1 MAIGRFSINYGSS
14 TGFGG
19 GFGIFDAIKGSLGL
33 SDPAGI
39 SMARA
44 RDSDNPYVAP
54 RSILSAVADAAAA
67 QAQAALF
74 RQGTRLNSA
83 PVSQPVS
90 QTFAATGPGRLE
102 PLVQEGTQTM
112 SLDLGNLLGNLGSQY
127 ISARWGTPAQ
137 PTVFQPTMQAQG
149 PVAGVLNPQQVASWQ
164 DMLGITPYTNMLG
177 FGQGSAPVPTIPTI
191 PTIPTPGD
199 VTITGNCPP
208 PSYCV
213 DGKTGKVTIK
223 QKRRRRRRL
232 ATSSDIRD
240 LSSLK
245 SVLSPA
251 DLKMWI
257 ATHPS

>member
-1 MAIGRFSINYGSS
+1 MGIGRFAQVSYSS
-14 TGFGG
+14 DTGFNAFGG
-19 GFGIFDAIKGSLGL
+19 LFDAITGKNQRY
-33 SDPAGI
+33 DPAGV

-44 RDSDNPYVAP
+44 RDPQNPYVRP
-54 RSILSAVADAAAA
+54 RTVLSTLADAAAQAA
-67 QAQAALF
+67 QTALF
-74 RQGTRLNSA
+74 RQGTRLNPA
-83 PVSQPVS
+83 PVPQPVP
-90 QTFAATGPGRLE
+90 QTFAATGPGKLE

-127 ISARWGTPAQ
+127 ISARWGTPRGPQVMA
-137 PTVFQPTMQAQG
+137 PTIQAQG
-149 PVAGVLNPQQVASWQ
+149 PVAGVLNP
-164 DMLGITPYTNMLG
+164 TPVDFPSLTTIPGQLYDYYTSN
-177 FGQGSAPVPTIPTI
+177 QGSTLPAPVAPN
-191 PTIPTPGD
+191 GG
-199 VTITGNCPP
+199 VTITGSCPP

>member
-1 MAIGRFSINYGSS
+1 VAIGRFSIRYGSS

-19 GFGIFDAIKGSLGL
+19 GFGIFDAIRGTFGL
-33 SDPAGI
+33 SDPAGV

-44 RDSDNPYVAP
+44 RDPENPYVRP
-54 RSILSAVADAAAA
+54 RPILSTVANATAQ
-67 QAQAALF
+67 QAQAALLG
-74 RQGTRLNSA
+74 QGARPNQT
-83 PVSQPVS
+83 PVPQPVPEA
-90 QTFAATGPGRLE
+90 FAATGPGRLE

-127 ISARWGTPAQ
+127 ISARWGQ
-137 PTVFQPTMQAQG
+137 PSYPQIMAPTIQAQG
-149 PVAGVLNPQQVASWQ
+149 PQAGLAVTPALAPAVG
-164 DMLGITPYTNMLG
+164 MGLGALAGEAYDYLTQPSL
-177 FGQGSAPVPTIPTI
+177 PTIPGA
-191 PTIPTPGD
+191 PMAAG
-199 VTITGNCPP
+199 CPP

>member
-1 MAIGRFSINYGSS
+1 VALGRFSINYGSS

-19 GFGIFDAIKGSLGL
+19 GFGIFDAIKGTFGL

-39 SMARA
+39 SLARA

-54 RSILSAVADAAAA
+54 RTILSTLANAAAQ
-67 QAQAALF
+67 QAQAALLG
-74 RQGTRLNSA
+74 QSA
-83 PVSQPVS
+83 RPNQTPIPQPVS

-102 PLVQEGTQTM
+102 PLVKEGTQTM

-127 ISARWGTPAQ
+127 ISARWGTPRGPQVMA
-137 PTVFQPTMQAQG
+137 PTIQAQG
-149 PVAGVLNPQQVASWQ
+149 PVAGVLNPQQVSSVS
-164 DMLGITPYTNMLG
+164 DMLGITPYQEMLG
-177 FGQGSAPVPTIPTI
+177 FGQGSGNL

-199 VTITGNCPP
+199 VTITGSCPP

>member
-1 MAIGRFSINYGSS
+1 VALGRFSINYGSS

-19 GFGIFDAIKGSLGL
+19 GFGIFDAIKGTLGL

-44 RDSDNPYVAP
+44 RDTDNPYVAP
-54 RSILSAVADAAAA
+54 RTILSTVANAAA
-67 QAQAALF
+67 QQAQTALLG
-74 RQGTRLNSA
+74 QSTRPNQT
-83 PVSQPVS
+83 PVSPPVS
-90 QTFAATGPGRLE
+90 QTFAATGPGKLE
-102 PLVQEGTQTM
+102 PLVKEGTQTM

-127 ISARWGTPAQ
+127 ISARWGTPSAP
-137 PTVFQPTMQAQG
+137 PTIMPGAPYGNQTIVAQG
-149 PVAGVLNPQQVASWQ
+149 PRAGIATTPAFAGQNLLELGQQGYDYMFGGDTTTVPGAP
-164 DMLGITPYTNMLG
+164 MTNG
-177 FGQGSAPVPTIPTI
+177 CTA
-191 PTIPTPGD
+191 
-199 VTITGNCPP
+199 

>member
-1 MAIGRFSINYGSS
+1 MALGRFSINYGSS

-19 GFGIFDAIKGSLGL
+19 GFGIFDAIKGTLGL

-44 RDSDNPYVAP
+44 RDTDNPYIAP
-54 RSILSAVADAAAA
+54 RTILSAVANAAAQ
-67 QAQAALF
+67 QAQAAVS
-74 RQGTRLNSA
+74 RQSIRPIQT
-83 PVSQPVS
+83 PVSQPVP
-90 QTFAATGPGRLE
+90 QTFAATGPGKLE
-102 PLVQEGTQTM
+102 PLVQKGTQTM
-112 SLDLGNLLGNLGSQY
+112 ALDLGNLLGNLGSQY
-127 ISARWGTPAQ
+127 ISARWGTPRQPQVTQPTIRPQGPRAGMALAQ
-137 PTVFQPTMQAQG
+137 PVNSDLLPG
-149 PVAGVLNPQQVASWQ
+149 W
-164 DMLGITPYTNMLG
+164 
-177 FGQGSAPVPTIPTI
+177 
-191 PTIPTPGD
+191 GD
-199 VTITGNCPP
+199 VIDWGTGLFPPEQQQQMAPAPGGVTIQGNCPP

>member
-1 MAIGRFSINYGSS
+1 VGIGQFDVTYRSS

-19 GFGIFDAIKGSLGL
+19 GFGILDAIKAHWGRIE
-33 SDPAGI
+33 SDAV
-39 SMARA
+39 SMGRA
-44 RDSDNPYVAP
+44 RDTDNPYKPSSSVVPA
-54 RSILSAVADAAAA
+54 LANAAAQ
-67 QAQAALF
+67 QAQAALLG
-74 RQGTRLNSA
+74 QSTRPNQT

-102 PLVQEGTQTM
+102 PLVKEGTQTM

-127 ISARWGTPAQ
+127 ISARWGQPSTPAILA
-137 PTVFQPTMQAQG
+137 PTFQAQG
-149 PVAGVLNPQQVASWQ
+149 PQAGLAVTPALAPAVG
-164 DMLGITPYTNMLG
+164 MGLGALAGEAYDYLTQPSL
-177 FGQGSAPVPTIPTI
+177 PTIPGA
-191 PTIPTPGD
+191 PMAAG
-199 VTITGNCPP
+199 CPP

-213 DGKTGKVTIK
+213 DGKTGKVSIK

>member
-1 MAIGRFSINYGSS
+1 MGIGRFAQVSYSS
-14 TGFGG
+14 DTGFNAFGG
-19 GFGIFDAIKGSLGL
+19 LFDAITGKNQRY
-33 SDPAGI
+33 DPAGV

-44 RDSDNPYVAP
+44 RDPQNPYVRP
-54 RSILSAVADAAAA
+54 RTVLSTLADAAAQA
-67 QAQAALF
+67 AQAALF
-74 RQGTRLNSA
+74 RQGVRLNPA
-83 PVSQPVS
+83 PVPQPVP
-90 QTFAATGPGRLE
+90 QTFAATGPGKLE
-102 PLVQEGTQTM
+102 PLVKEGTQSM

-127 ISARWGTPAQ
+127 ISARWGTPSQ
-137 PTVFQPTMQAQG
+137 PVVTNPPFMPQG
-149 PVAGVLNPQQVASWQ
+149 PRAGVLNPTPVSTAM
-164 DMLGITPYTNMLG
+164 DMLGITPYAEMLG
-177 FGQGSAPVPTIPTI
+177 YQSGNGSTLP
-191 PTIPTPGD
+191 IPTPGD

>member
-1 MAIGRFSINYGSS
+1 MALGRFAYTIKASNHS
-14 TGFGG
+14 FNV
-19 GFGIFDAIKGSLGL
+19 FDAIFDRITGKNRGY
-33 SDPAGI
+33 DPAGI

-44 RDSDNPYVAP
+44 RDPENPYVRP
-54 RSILSAVADAAAA
+54 RSILSQVADAAAA

-74 RQGTRLNSA
+74 GQGTRLNPA
-83 PVSQPVS
+83 PVPQSVP
-90 QTFAATGPGRLE
+90 QTFAATGPGKLE

-127 ISARWGTPAQ
+127 ISARWGTPSQ
-137 PTVFQPTMQAQG
+137 PIVTGPPIMPQG
-149 PVAGVLNPQQVASWQ
+149 PRAGVLNP
-164 DMLGITPYTNMLG
+164 TPVDFPSLTTIPGQLYDYYTGN
-177 FGQGSAPVPTIPTI
+177 QGSGNL

-199 VTITGNCPP
+199 VTITGSCPP

>member
-1 MAIGRFSINYGSS
+1 MGIGRFAQVSYSS
-14 TGFGG
+14 DTGFKAFGG
-19 GFGIFDAIKGSLGL
+19 LFEAITGKNQRY
-33 SDPAGI
+33 DPAGV

-44 RDSDNPYVAP
+44 RDPQNPYIRP
-54 RSILSAVADAAAA
+54 RTVLSTLADAAAQA
-67 QAQAALF
+67 AQAALF
-74 RQGTRLNSA
+74 RQGTRLNPA
-83 PVSQPVS
+83 QVPQPVPK
-90 QTFAATGPGRLE
+90 TFAATGPGKLE
-102 PLVQEGTQTM
+102 PLVQKGTQTM

-149 PVAGVLNPQQVASWQ
+149 PVAGVLAPTPVNSAM
-164 DMLGITPYTNMLG
+164 DMLGITPYANMLG
-177 FGQGSAPVPTIPTI
+177 YQSGNGSALP
-191 PTIPTPGD
+191 IPTPGD

-251 DLKMWI
+251 DLKTWI

>member
-1 MAIGRFSINYGSS
+1 MGIGRFAQVSYSS
-14 TGFGG
+14 DTGFNAFGG
-19 GFGIFDAIKGSLGL
+19 LFDAITGKNQRY
-33 SDPAGI
+33 DPAGV

-44 RDSDNPYVAP
+44 RDPQNPYVRP
-54 RSILSAVADAAAA
+54 RTVLSTLADAAAQA
-67 QAQAALF
+67 AQAALF
-74 RQGTRLNSA
+74 RQGTRLNPA
-83 PVSQPVS
+83 PVPQPVP

-102 PLVQEGTQTM
+102 PLVQKGTQTM

-127 ISARWGTPAQ
+127 ISARWGTPRQ
-137 PTVFQPTMQAQG
+137 PQVMAPTIQAQG
-149 PVAGVLNPQQVASWQ
+149 PVAGVLNPQQVSSVQ
-164 DMLGITPYTNMLG
+164 DMLGITPYANMLG
-177 FGQGSAPVPTIPTI
+177 YGQGSAPVPTIPR
-191 PTIPTPGD
+191 PED

-213 DGKTGKVTIK
+213 DGRTGKVTIK

-251 DLKMWI
+251 DLKTWI

>member
-1 MAIGRFSINYGSS
+1 VGLGLNATIAYRSGAGLS
-14 TGFGG
+14 G
-19 GFGIFDAIKGSLGL
+19 GFGFSVLDIVKGAFGL
-33 SDPAGI
+33 RDPAGI
-39 SMARA
+39 SMAKA
-44 RDSDNPYVAP
+44 RDTDNPYKP
-54 RSILSAVADAAAA
+54 SSAVVPALAQAAA
-67 QAQAALF
+67 QQAQTAILG
-74 RQGTRLNSA
+74 QSTGVNQA
-83 PVSQPVS
+83 PVPQPVS
-90 QTFAATGPGRLE
+90 QTFAATGPGKLE
-102 PLVQEGTQTM
+102 PLVQKGTQTM

-127 ISARWGTPAQ
+127 ISARWGGQQQPMVIQQQ
-137 PTVFQPTMQAQG
+137 PTQAITTQPALAGGNLMELGQQG
-149 PVAGVLNPQQVASWQ
+149 YNYLFGDATGLGGLAGTTGQPVAGA
-164 DMLGITPYTNMLG
+164 
-177 FGQGSAPVPTIPTI
+177 
-191 PTIPTPGD
+191 
-199 VTITGNCPP
+199 CPP

>member
-19 GFGIFDAIKGSLGL
+19 GFGIFDAIKGTFGL
-33 SDPAGI
+33 RDPAGI
-39 SMARA
+39 SVARA
-44 RDSDNPYVAP
+44 RDTDNPYKP
-54 RSILSAVADAAAA
+54 SSAVLPALAQAAAQ
-67 QAQAALF
+67 QAQAALS
-74 RQGTRLNSA
+74 RQSVRPNQTSV
-83 PVSQPVS
+83 PQPVS

-102 PLVQEGTQTM
+102 PLVKKGTQTM

-127 ISARWGTPAQ
+127 ISARWGGGGQ
-137 PTVFQPTMQAQG
+137 PTVFMPPAPTLPPPIMAQG
-149 PVAGVLNPQQVASWQ
+149 PRAGIA
-164 DMLGITPYTNMLG
+164 
-177 FGQGSAPVPTIPTI
+177 
-191 PTIPTPGD
+191 PTPALAGPNLFELGQQGFD
-199 VTITGNCPP
+199 YMFGPDTPTAPGAPMTNGCTP

-213 DGKTGKVTIK
+213 DGRTGKVTIK